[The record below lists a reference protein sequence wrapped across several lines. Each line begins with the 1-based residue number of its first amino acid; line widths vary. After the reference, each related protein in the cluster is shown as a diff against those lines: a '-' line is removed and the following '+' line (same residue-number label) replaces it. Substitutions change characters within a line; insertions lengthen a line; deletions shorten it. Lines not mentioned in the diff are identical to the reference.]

1 MLMKILRLILLS
13 VITIIMTLSANAQY
27 NTLNIRQAERYSS
40 TDMNAISVESIT
52 PITGDANGYDIKF
65 CDTQNTNR
73 AEEQYAT
80 SFEYYL
86 SYKGKRVSDYKKANS
101 NYQHYFTSKC
111 YTWPDAVPKG
121 YEKYV
126 TVQIGREP
134 QKKDRRDD
142 D

>member
-1 MLMKILRLILLS
+1 MNKTKTIILSLIA
-13 VITIIMTLSANAQY
+13 IIMTMTLNAQY
-27 NTLNIRQAERYSS
+27 NTLNVRSADRYTS
-40 TDMNAISVESIT
+40 TMVSAISVENIT
-52 PITGDANGYDIKF
+52 PTAGDANGYEIKF
-65 CDTQNTNR
+65 CDAQNVNR
-73 AEEQYAT
+73 AVEQYAT

-134 QKKDRRDD
+134 VKKDRRDD